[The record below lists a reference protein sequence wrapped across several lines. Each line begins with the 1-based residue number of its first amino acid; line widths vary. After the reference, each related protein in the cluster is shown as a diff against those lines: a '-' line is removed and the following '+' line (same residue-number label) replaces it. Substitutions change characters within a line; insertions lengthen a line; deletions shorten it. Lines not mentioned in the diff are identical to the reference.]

1 MAVMGTVDTE
11 LTMADRLGAWRMRLD
26 IGRGSYRV
34 EPGLYQIGSP
44 SPDSPVLVTSNY
56 KLTFDHVRSQM
67 ASHDVWLLVV
77 DTGGIN
83 VWCAAG
89 KGTFGSVGV
98 ARAIV
103 ESGLADVVGHR
114 TVVIPQLGATG
125 VAAHEIKAF
134 TGFRVIFGPVRATD
148 IPTFLKAGMKATP
161 EMRAVS
167 FTLVERLTLTGVEL
181 SMGWKPKTLLGM
193 TLFVLL
199 SGIGIWGFSTDALIA
214 RGTAG
219 LLAAY
224 TGLLSGALLMPAFL
238 PALPFRS
245 FAAKGVLVGA
255 VTASAVAWL
264 VAPAIGPVAAVG
276 LWCASLAIAS
286 YTAMN
291 YTGASPI
298 ASPSG
303 VESEMRKALPWQVG
317 GVAVAIVLWIASAFL
332 GIGVLR

>member
-1 MAVMGTVDTE
+1 MIGTVGTE
-11 LTMADRLGAWRMRLD
+11 LTMADRFGALRMRLD
-26 IGRGSYRV
+26 IGRGGYRV
-34 EPGLYQIGSP
+34 QPGLYQIGSP

-67 ASHDVWLLVV
+67 VGHDVWLLVV

-98 ARAIV
+98 ARSIV
-103 ESGLADVVGHR
+103 ESGLANVVGHR
-114 TVVIPQLGATG
+114 TVILPQLGATG

-134 TGFRVIFGPVRATD
+134 TGFRVVFGPVRASD
-148 IPTFLKAGMKATP
+148 IPAFLKAGMRVTP
-161 EMRAVS
+161 EMRTVT
-167 FTLVERLTLTGVEL
+167 FTLAERLTLTGVEL
-181 SMGWKPKTLLGM
+181 SVGWKPKTLLGM
-193 TLFVLL
+193 ALFVLL

-224 TGLLSGALLMPAFL
+224 TGLASGALIMPALL
-238 PALPFRS
+238 PALPFRL

-264 VAPAIGPVAAVG
+264 VAPAIGSLAAAG
-276 LWCASLAIAS
+276 LWCASVAIAS
-286 YTAMN
+286 YVAMN
-291 YTGASPI
+291 FTGSSPI

-303 VESEMRKALPWQVG
+303 VEAEMRKALPWQG
-317 GVAVAIVLWIASAFL
+317 GGAALAI
-332 GIGVLR
+332 